1 MEGWMERIK
10 KEARDSSKDPVL
22 GRINFDGRD
31 ILEIGSGSGAFTREH
46 LTGARSLLCLD
57 PESKA
62 IEDLKAQWARSARS
76 APLDARA
83 GNIHEYPLPEDAF
96 DIAVFSHSL

>member
-22 GRINFDGRD
+22 GRINFDGQD
-31 ILEIGSGSGAFTREH
+31 VLEIGSGSGAFTREH

-62 IEDLKAQWARSARS
+62 IEDLKAQWARSGQDT
-76 APLDARA
+76 PLDARA
-83 GNIHEYPLPEDAF
+83 GKIEEYPLPEEAF

>member
-1 MEGWMERIK
+1 MERIK
-10 KEARDSSKDPVL
+10 KEDRDSSKDPVL

-31 ILEIGSGSGAFTREH
+31 VLEIGSGSGAFTLEH

-62 IEDLKAQWARSARS
+62 IEDLKAQWARSAQS
-76 APLDARA
+76 TPLDARPGKIEDVA
-83 GNIHEYPLPEDAF
+83 LPEGAF